1 MLAAMKRTHWSVWI
15 TTALGMLWLAVFPLW
30 HDGSYSRIT
39 HAKWEAMVVLTGV
52 AIVGA
57 GLMLTGMASRREL
70 RSRVRLSWIH
80 TAALAYFGLVALS
93 AVFGSWADY
102 HNEAGQLT
110 VLWGARR
117 YEGLITQG
125 YYLLIF
131 LCMSL
136 TRVRVDRLLDAAA
149 ASLIIHCVIIGIQ
162 YFDVNVFDL
171 FPIGTS
177 MRRNPEFQG
186 TIGNT
191 NMVVGYIALV
201 MPTLLSAFAVM
212 KRPGW
217 LWLPAGLA
225 AVLLVL
231 CIKVDNGI
239 VVLGATIVFLIL
251 LALRRPECRWK
262 VLVILGFILLLITFR
277 KLLGLPWFDWKE
289 NIVFPR
295 TLKME
300 RLLPGIIGL
309 AVLLL
314 APVAKRWPGP
324 AMSVRAITA
333 LVLVVVVAALA
344 VVYFAPIPQ
353 NSFIWQLQEILHGR
367 PQDAFGSERIG
378 IWRVTLEMSRKNL
391 LWGTGPDTFLY
402 AMDHHLWETGQTLT
416 QRFDNPHNLY
426 LGVLSNSG
434 LPAMLLFVT
443 LCGGAA
449 FCAFRRVKKDDAM
462 LPLLLAV
469 VGYLL
474 QGMFTFS
481 ICLVTPMFWA
491 MLGMMTA
498 QMNEKIEE

>member
-15 TTALGMLWLAVFPLW
+15 TTVMGMLWLAVFPLW

-39 HAKWEAMVVLTGV
+39 HAKWVAMVVLTGV

-70 RSRVRLSWIH
+70 RSRVRLSWVH
-80 TAALAYFGLVALS
+80 MAALAYFGLVALS
-93 AVFGSWADY
+93 AAFGSWADY
-102 HNEAGQLT
+102 NNEAGQLT
-110 VLWGARR
+110 VIWGARR

-125 YYLLIF
+125 CYLLIF

-136 TRVRVDRLLDAAA
+136 TRVRVDRLLDVAAL
-149 ASLIIHCVIIGIQ
+149 SLLIHCVIIGIQ

-171 FPIGTS
+171 FPTGTS

-201 MPTLLSAFAVM
+201 MPALLSAFAVI
-212 KRPGW
+212 KKPGW

-225 AVLLVL
+225 AMLLML
-231 CIKVDNGI
+231 CIKVDNGM
-239 VVLGATIVFLIL
+239 VLLAATIVILVL
-251 LALRRPECRWK
+251 LALRRPECRWR
-262 VLVILGFILLLITFR
+262 VLVILGCFLLLVTFR

-295 TLKME
+295 TLKPE
-300 RLLPGIIGL
+300 RLAPGIAGL
-309 AVLLL
+309 VVLLL
-314 APVAKRWPGP
+314 SPVVKRWPGP

-333 LVLVVVVAALA
+333 LVLVLAVAAVA
-344 VVYFAPIPQ
+344 VVYYMPMEPHG
-353 NSFIWQLQEILHGR
+353 FIWQLQEILHGR
-367 PQDAFGSERIG
+367 PDDSFGSERIG
-378 IWRVTLEMSRKNL
+378 IWRVTLEMSRDNL

-402 AMDHHLWETGQTLT
+402 AMDHHLWQTGQKLT

-434 LPAMLLFVT
+434 LPAMLLFIT
-443 LCGGAA
+443 LCGGAVL
-449 FCAFRRVKKDDAM
+449 CAFRRVKKDDM
-462 LPLLLAV
+462 LLLLMLAV
-469 VGYLL
+469 IGYLL

-491 MLGMMTA
+491 TLGMMTG
-498 QMNEKIEE
+498 QMNGEIEE